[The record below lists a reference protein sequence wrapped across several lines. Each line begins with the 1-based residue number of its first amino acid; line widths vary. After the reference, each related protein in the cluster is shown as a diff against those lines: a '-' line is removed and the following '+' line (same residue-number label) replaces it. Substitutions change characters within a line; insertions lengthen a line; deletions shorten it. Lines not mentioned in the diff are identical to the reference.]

1 MLATALRSVHWHIS
15 TSVTSCGCRCP
26 TELFGDDLDTAISK
40 PQEFPRNRLLTFLAS
55 LFSRLRIV
63 AARSGS
69 SGTPGSF
76 LSSSWKGHEALGF
89 DLLNDSAY

>member
-40 PQEFPRNRLLTFLAS
+40 PKNFQEMVYLPFWLLRALVFLPS
-55 LFSRLRIV
+55 I
-63 AARSGS
+63 G
-69 SGTPGSF
+69 
-76 LSSSWKGHEALGF
+76 E
-89 DLLNDSAY
+89 